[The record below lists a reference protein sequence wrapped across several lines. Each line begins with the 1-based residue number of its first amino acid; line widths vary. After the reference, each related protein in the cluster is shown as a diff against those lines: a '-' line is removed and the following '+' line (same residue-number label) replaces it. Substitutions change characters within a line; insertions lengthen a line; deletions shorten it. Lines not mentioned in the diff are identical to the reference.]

1 MTMIGNILAG
11 LALLL
16 IVFGAS
22 QIAGP
27 HCGKYRITDD
37 AIEFVTFGNLRIWRA
52 SFEDISDIRPVSFA
66 QSFLL
71 PALHL
76 MNRPFA
82 QYVLVRR
89 RRGVFR
95 WVLITPDQPQ
105 ELVRT
110 IRDRIGIQA
119 RKVD

>member
-1 MTMIGNILAG
+1 MTMIGDILAG
-11 LALLL
+11 LALLV
-16 IVFGAS
+16 IVFGVS

-27 HCGKYRITDD
+27 YCGKYRITDD
-37 AIEFVTFGNLRIWRA
+37 AIEFVMFGKLRAWR
-52 SFEDISDIRPVSFA
+52 SLFEDISDIRLVSFGR
-66 QSFLL
+66 SLVL

-95 WVLITPDQPQ
+95 WALITPDHPQ
-105 ELVRT
+105 EFVRT
-110 IRDRIGIQA
+110 IREKIGIPQNA
-119 RKVD
+119 G

>member
-1 MTMIGNILAG
+1 MTMAGNILAG
-11 LALLL
+11 LALLA

-27 HCGKYRITDD
+27 YCGKYRVTDD
-37 AIEFVTFGNLRIWRA
+37 SIEFVMFGNLRVWRS
-52 SFEDISDIRPVSFA
+52 SFEDISDIRLISFTR
-66 QSFLL
+66 SFVM

-95 WVLITPDQPQ
+95 FVLITPDQPH
-105 ELVRT
+105 ELVRLVRQKMGNT
-110 IRDRIGIQA
+110 PSPG
-119 RKVD
+119 

>member
-1 MTMIGNILAG
+1 MTMVGNILAG
-11 LALLL
+11 FALII

-22 QIAGP
+22 QIVGP
-27 HCGKYRITDD
+27 YCVKYRITDD
-37 AIEFVTFGNLRIWRA
+37 SIEFVMFRNLRVWRI
-52 SFEDISDIRPVSFA
+52 SFEDIADIRLVSFA
-66 QSFLL
+66 RSFII

-95 WVLITPDQPQ
+95 AVLITPDQPR
-105 ELVRT
+105 ELVRLVREKIANAPNT
-110 IRDRIGIQA
+110 A
-119 RKVD
+119 